1 VCTPLITDPA
11 NRDYDAPT
19 TSTPPSTVDSEAGRY
34 APPPQSHEHRFVT
47 IVKTLTAE
55 QALANSFNHH
65 SFARTGSSIAGMAS
79 NLVGL
84 HNTSPV
90 SPYFSLLARIPDF
103 ARTDLDV
110 EMWDSRRLARFRA
123 MRLTMFVFPTDLL
136 EIAAAATRHIVEPL
150 AVRWLRDSGL
160 TDQEYARLTA
170 AVDEALA
177 DGPLTVRAL
186 RQMLDVPQSV
196 DLPGVVTRMC
206 EVGKVAGGAPP
217 RNWRSAVRQYHR
229 WEDALPHVD
238 LQRWDE
244 ESAIRE
250 LIDRYVHSYG
260 PVAID
265 DMSWWT
271 GFTKGRCRS
280 AMDTLDVEDVA
291 VDGWPGP
298 LYRARSAGDKVE
310 MGSSVRAL
318 PLLDPYVQGYR
329 DRHRFID
336 PALHDFI
343 YDGGGNST
351 ATLVH
356 RGRIVGV
363 WQTSKD
369 PVPSVRY
376 HLFADGPTGLRSA
389 AETELAAAGAHYF
402 DCPVDVVS
410 MTLMKPLS
418 ADGGRSASH
427 PLDSRL
433 HRASR
438 RRRT

>member
-1 VCTPLITDPA
+1 M
-11 NRDYDAPT
+11 
-19 TSTPPSTVDSEAGRY
+19 
-34 APPPQSHEHRFVT
+34 
-47 IVKTLTAE
+47 KTLTAE
-55 QALANSFNHH
+55 QALSNSFNHH

-110 EMWDSRRLARFRA
+110 EMWGSRRLARFRA
-123 MRLTMFVFPTDLL
+123 MRLTMFVFPVDLL

-150 AVRWLRDSGL
+150 AERWLRDSGL

-170 AVDEALA
+170 AVNEALT

-186 RQMLDVPQSV
+186 RQTLDIPQSV
-196 DLPGVVTRMC
+196 DLPGVVSRMC
-206 EVGKVAGGAPP
+206 EVGQVAGGAPP

-229 WEDALPHVD
+229 WESALPRVD

-244 ESAIRE
+244 DSAIRE
-250 LIDRYVHSYG
+250 LIDRYIRSYG
-260 PVAID
+260 PVTID
-265 DMSWWT
+265 DISWWT

-280 AMDTLDVEDVA
+280 AMDTLNIEKVA

-298 LYRARSAGDKVE
+298 LYRARSGGNKVE

-329 DRHRFID
+329 DRHRFVD
-336 PALHDFI
+336 PALHNFI

-356 RGRIVGV
+356 RGRIMGV
-363 WQTSKD
+363 WQISED
-369 PVPSVRY
+369 PAPSVRY
-376 HLFADGPTGLRSA
+376 HLFANCPTGFRSA
-389 AETELAAAGAHYF
+389 AEIELAAAGSLYF
-402 DCPVDVVS
+402 DRPVDVVNI
-410 MTLMKPLS
+410 TTMKPLS

-438 RRRT
+438 RQRT

>member
-1 VCTPLITDPA
+1 M
-11 NRDYDAPT
+11 
-19 TSTPPSTVDSEAGRY
+19 
-34 APPPQSHEHRFVT
+34 
-47 IVKTLTAE
+47 KTLTAE

-65 SFARTGSSIAGMAS
+65 SFARTSSSNAGMAA

-103 ARTDLDV
+103 ARSDLEV

-123 MRLTMFVFPTDLL
+123 MRSTIFVFPIDLL
-136 EIAAAATRHIVEPL
+136 EIAAAATRHIIQPL
-150 AVRWLRDSGL
+150 AERWLRDSGL

-170 AVDEALA
+170 AVDEALT

-186 RQMLDVPQSV
+186 RQTLDVPQSV
-196 DLPGVVTRMC
+196 DLPGVVSRMC

-217 RNWRSAVRQYHR
+217 RSWRSAVRQYHR
-229 WEDALPHVD
+229 WQDTLPCVD

-250 LIDRYVHSYG
+250 LIDRYIRSYG
-260 PVAID
+260 PVTID
-265 DMSWWT
+265 DISWWT
-271 GFTKGRCRS
+271 GITKGRCRS
-280 AMDTLDVEDVA
+280 ALDTLDVEEVG

-298 LYRARSAGDKVE
+298 LYRARSGGNKAE
-310 MGSSVRAL
+310 MGSPVRAL

-351 ATLVH
+351 ATIVH
-356 RGRIVGV
+356 RGRIIGV
-363 WQTSKD
+363 WQISED
-369 PVPSVRY
+369 PAPSVRY
-376 HLFADGPTGLRSA
+376 HLFANGPAGLRSA
-389 AETELAAAGAHYF
+389 AEIELATAGALYF
-402 DCPVDVVS
+402 DRPVDIVNIA
-410 MTLMKPLS
+410 TMKPLS

-438 RRRT
+438 RQRT